1 MKDID
6 EDEQI
11 NKRVITDLFAETI
24 CHKTL
29 FCVNLQFYIL
39 QKHSWLT
46 NAMLS
51 NIA

>member
-1 MKDID
+1 MKDTD

-11 NKRVITDLFAETI
+11 KKRAITDLFAETI

-29 FCVNLQFYIL
+29 FCVNVQFYIL
-39 QKHSWLT
+39 QKHSWLM

>member
-11 NKRVITDLFAETI
+11 NKRVVTDRFAETI
-24 CHKTL
+24 YHKTL
-29 FCVNLQFYIL
+29 FCVNLPFYIL

-51 NIA
+51 NIV